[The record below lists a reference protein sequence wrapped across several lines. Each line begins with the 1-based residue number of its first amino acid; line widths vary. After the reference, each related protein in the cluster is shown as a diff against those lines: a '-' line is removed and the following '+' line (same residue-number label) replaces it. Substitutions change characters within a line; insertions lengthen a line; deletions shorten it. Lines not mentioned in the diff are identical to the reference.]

1 MKDNRLE
8 VLKQLNREADRI
20 MTLMQ
25 YIKAYCKAGDSVDAR
40 FILEHLIARSDA
52 VVQANTM
59 ITLNLAGNTK
69 EFIEYVMT
77 NYDRINTSETKTEP
91 ITEEQKEDLS
101 KAFDAIESILRLL
114 GGK

>member
-20 MTLMQ
+20 ITLMQ
-25 YIKAYCKAGDSVDAR
+25 YVKGYCKAGDSVDAR
-40 FILEHLIARSDA
+40 FILEHLIARADA

-59 ITLNLAGNTK
+59 LTLDLAGNTK

-77 NYDRINTSETKTEP
+77 NYNRLGDKAEP
-91 ITEEQKEDLS
+91 TTQEQKEDLS
-101 KAFDAIESILRLL
+101 KSLGAIDSILKLL